1 MKLENWCIIS
11 RAFPCL
17 QAPEQER
24 SCLHGFVSGHVRCSD
39 GKEVTTSMVTSRNGD
54 KVVTKSG
61 SEYELGAVD
70 AAYESLFPNAR
81 ERLLT
86 GLRPVLQVAAGV
98 YDI

>member
-1 MKLENWCIIS
+1 
-11 RAFPCL
+11 
-17 QAPEQER
+17 
-24 SCLHGFVSGHVRCSD
+24 
-39 GKEVTTSMVTSRNGD
+39 MVTSRNGD

-86 GLRPVLQVAAGV
+86 GLRPVLQLAAGV